1 MGKPTDGSY
10 PLNTAKFVKISERL
24 GNGEN
29 DMGAVTP
36 IEHTVGGVT
45 LTPETIRLGKKVRP
59 YIIKDGTVLRPNG
72 RTGVFVTLVQR
83 AVEMAVALSHE
94 SPRMKF
100 LSEGEI
106 PLVFDANDFPWCGD
120 DLVPIFRLNAIQ
132 SSAKCKHSWS
142 QILFRSCKFT
152 AQYVSKLLFQHYI
165 PVKGDFSEIWTKQYE
180 IRCRSKEHRANTT
193 NYQECTTTLRTKLTV
208 DQYTVDLLWTLLSYA
223 ELLANSPDFYDTWR
237 RNKRVHI
244 PCLNFR

>member
-94 SPRMKF
+94 SPRMKL

-165 PVKGDFSEIWTKQYE
+165 PVKGDFSDLDKTVRYVVDP
-180 IRCRSKEHRANTT
+180 SNTEQIQQIIK
-193 NYQECTTTLRTKLTV
+193 NAQQFCRTKLMWNNT
-208 DQYTVDLLWTLLSYA
+208 LWICFGLY
-223 ELLANSPDFYDTWR
+223 
-237 RNKRVHI
+237 
-244 PCLNFR
+244 